1 VYIRLRW
8 LNAYAQINHVAM
20 QKAIDEFIKT
30 HFDYSNN
37 ILDKKLNFLVN
48 EKCFTSKSN
57 VRSLIDE
64 IVENFA

>member
-1 VYIRLRW
+1 
-8 LNAYAQINHVAM
+8 M